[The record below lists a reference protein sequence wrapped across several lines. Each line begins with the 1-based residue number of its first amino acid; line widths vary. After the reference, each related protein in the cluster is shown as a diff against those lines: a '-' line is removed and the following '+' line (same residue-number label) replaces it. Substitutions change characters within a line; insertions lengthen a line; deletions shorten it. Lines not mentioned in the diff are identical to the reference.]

1 MTAII
6 LYDCADKETT
16 LKKVLLTVFEESE
29 SDVSCTSHFTLTRNW
44 RSTLAQT
51 RWITGCPNAEEN
63 KSELLIKMA

>member
-29 SDVSCTSHFTLTRNW
+29 SNVSCTSHFTLTRNW
-44 RSTLAQT
+44 WEHSSTD
-51 RWITGCPNAEEN
+51 
-63 KSELLIKMA
+63 KMDHRVSKCGRE